1 MEGNVIILE
10 ENGRG
15 LVQMGRLKRMG
26 DPSIQKQNS
35 DRSQAKREE
44 YMPLYTDK
52 PFDLDKFQRRK
63 GEGMFVIDL
72 LYISGYLALIVG
84 IFWGVFV
91 FATGEWIIGMGVV
104 IASVIGGALS
114 LGVAKIIELL
124 DDIKAGN
131 RREDE

>member
-1 MEGNVIILE
+1 LGEVE
-10 ENGRG
+10 
-15 LVQMGRLKRMG
+15 RMG
-26 DPSIQKQNS
+26 DPSTQKQDL

-63 GEGMFVIDL
+63 REGMYVIDL
-72 LYISGYLALIVG
+72 LHIASYLAFIVG
-84 IFWGVFV
+84 IFLGVLV
-91 FATGEWIIGMGVV
+91 FATGQWIIGMGVV

-131 RREDE
+131 RREDEEY